1 MPYITQD
8 NRLALKSAI
17 DALHMELVRLQL
29 DDPENNHEGNLNF
42 VVTTLLEKTYCHP
55 VNYANINDA
64 VGILECAKLEFY
76 ARVARR
82 YEDGKIETNGDVYP
96 KPGEL

>member
-1 MPYITQD
+1 MPYITQEK
-8 NRLALKSAI
+8 RSALKQAI

-29 DDPENNHEGNLNF
+29 DDPENNHEGNMNY
-42 VVTTLLEKTYCHP
+42 VISTLIEKSYCHP

-64 VGILECAKLEFY
+64 MGILDSASKEFY
-76 ARVARR
+76 RRVAAP
-82 YEDGKIETNGDVYP
+82 YEDSKIEVNGDVYP